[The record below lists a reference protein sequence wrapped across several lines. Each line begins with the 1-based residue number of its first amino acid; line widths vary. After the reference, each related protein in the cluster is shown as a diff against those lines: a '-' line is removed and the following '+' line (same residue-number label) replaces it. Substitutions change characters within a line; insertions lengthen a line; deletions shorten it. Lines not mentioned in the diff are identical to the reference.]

1 MRMMSCPTSVALGL
15 VWLALSV
22 AVQGQTHQMLRVDRG
37 EIDVVF
43 ASAPSQPLR
52 DLIMQ
57 RLTASAEAVTA
68 YYGQYPVAHLQID
81 VRFHPGH
88 GVNSGKAFGWNG
100 ARIVVSVGAA
110 STASDFANDWVTTH
124 EMVHLAFPSVD
135 ERHHWIQEG
144 QAVYIE
150 PVARAR
156 IGELTPEKVWGDMVE
171 AMPQGLPAE
180 GDRGLDFTHTWGRT
194 YWGGAIF
201 CLLADVEIRRRT
213 HNQKGLEHA
222 LRAILASGGTI
233 ESQWPLER
241 AIEIGDRAVGVPVLH
256 ELYQQMNGT
265 PVSVDL
271 NSLWQKLGVERH
283 DGQTLFDDSAPLAAI
298 RRAITQPVGQGR
310 GGV

>member
-1 MRMMSCPTSVALGL
+1 MRMMDCPILVALGL
-15 VWLALSV
+15 VWLACPV
-22 AVQGQTHQMLRVDRG
+22 FVQAQTDQMFRVDRG
-37 EIDVVF
+37 EIEVAF
-43 ASAPSQPLR
+43 ASPPSQALR
-52 DLIMQ
+52 DLIVK
-57 RLTASAEAVTA
+57 RLTTSAEAVTA
-68 YYGQYPVAHLQID
+68 YYGQYPVTHLEID

-100 ARIVVSVGAA
+100 ARIAVSVGEA
-110 STASDFANDWVTTH
+110 STAADFANDWVTTH

-156 IGELTPEKVWGDMVE
+156 IGELTAEKVWGDMVD
-171 AMPQGLPAE
+171 AMPQGLPKE
-180 GDRGLDFTHTWGRT
+180 GDRGLDYTHTWERT

-201 CLLADVEIRRRT
+201 CLLADVEIRKRT
-213 HNQKGLEHA
+213 HNQKGLEDA

-233 ESQWPLER
+233 ESEWSLER

-256 ELYQQMNGT
+256 ELYEQMKAT

-283 DGQTLFDDSAPLAAI
+283 NGETRFDDTAPLAPI
-298 RRAITQPVGQGR
+298 RRAITKPVREGPS
-310 GGV
+310 GV